1 MTHQRRPLSRSRG
14 IATVLIMLLVG
25 MSLTAMVLGAG
36 YYIRSTQAQTL
47 STHAQTQAQMKAWTG
62 VEIVRQYLQELQTG
76 GKLNTLLALPV
87 PVALTLGGQGVDN
100 LMQASITSMNATDKL
115 VTVEISGLTAAGT
128 RAESQSVLQVIYQL
142 GSTGSTT
149 TTTSTSG
156 ACGAAPRS
164 STVFKGDVNITG
176 GTTSITSGGAYSDIA
191 VEGSLT
197 ISNASKAIIS
207 GCTKG
212 DINLSGGGIDNDAM
226 LSSENGKI
234 TIQSMSTP
242 VNASLWA
249 RDISIG
255 NTGSGSYNQVKAGA
269 FASTVYGEDGLSIG
283 TANVGG
289 RLLSSTT
296 GNSVPWTTGT
306 VVPWTTGTVVIA
318 LTGGAQY
325 LLDLS
330 KATVTASTGVVTGA
344 QAASQLLQGQGSLPD
359 KLLFKSTALRGGA
372 VDLYTLTIKDLW
384 GHGINIQGW
393 SGTYTTVRS
402 NGHFKVVT
410 GSINSFTGGGDFIAT
425 SGGCSSPSNCWNF
438 PTVSSGS
445 TAGKIKYGAG
455 ETPVGGSMPN
465 LKEVPGTSPG
475 LPGVPFCDTRTE
487 KIDVSTYRSSANYV
501 FEFVQGEAQLT
512 IQNVKRLKDNKVL
525 DGVYSLKNP
534 TGDKRTI
541 LEELMTCDYGN
552 NKGCLQ
558 TGNNWSLGGVRNFP
572 VGVAWFD
579 RDLTISG
586 TELDLLNTIISKGSL
601 TLTTSGHKDL
611 YAPNF
616 STAAKVCD
624 GAVRPT
630 NLCTTKDG
638 VSSFTTW
645 KDANLK
651 EWTGLPVANMAVLA
665 QENFNSQG
673 WTIKGNVSLGG
684 SFSSGANTTQIQ
696 GAITVGSNQT
706 SNTSITQGGLDV
718 DTRTVKQDQSYV
730 PSGQCTPQV
739 TPTPTPAAAV
749 TVRWSRY
756 L

>member
-1 MTHQRRPLSRSRG
+1 MTHQRQPLSRSRG
-14 IATVLIMLLVG
+14 IATVLIMLLIG

-36 YYIRSTQAQTL
+36 HYIRSTQAQTL

-62 VEIVRQYLQELQTG
+62 VEIIKQYLQELQTT
-76 GKLNTLLALPV
+76 GKLDTLMAMAT
-87 PVALTLGGQGVDN
+87 PVALNLGGDGVAN
-100 LMQASITSMNATDKL
+100 LMQASITGMSTSDKT
-115 VTVEISGLTAAGT
+115 VTVEITGLTAAGT
-128 RAESQSVLQVIYQL
+128 RAEAQSVLQVIYGL
-142 GSTGSTT
+142 SGTGG
-149 TTTSTSG
+149 TTSTPSG
-156 ACGAAPRS
+156 ACGAKPSS
-164 STVFKGDVNITG
+164 STVFKGDVSITG
-176 GTTSITSGGAYSDIA
+176 GTTSITGVKGYADIA

-197 ISNASKAIIS
+197 ISNASKAIVS

-212 DINLSGGGIDNDAM
+212 DINLSGGGIDNDAT

-255 NTGSGSYNQVKAGA
+255 NSGSGSYGKVMAGA
-269 FASTVYGEDGLSIG
+269 YGTTVYNEAGTAIG

-289 RLLSSTT
+289 RLLSSTVGT
-296 GNSVPWTTGT
+296 SIPWTTGT
-306 VVPWTTGTVVIA
+306 VVPWTTGTVLIA

-330 KATVTASTGVVTGA
+330 KATVAASTGLVTGA
-344 QAASQLLQGQGSLPD
+344 QAASELLQGEGALPD

-372 VDLYTLTIKDLW
+372 VDLYTLTIDDLW
-384 GHGINIQGW
+384 GHGMSIQGW
-393 SGTYTTVRS
+393 SGTYNKVRA

-410 GSINSFTGGGDFIAT
+410 GSIKSFTGGGDFVAT

-438 PTVSSGS
+438 PTVAEGS
-445 TAGKIKYGAG
+445 TAGKIKYGSG
-455 ETPVGGSMPN
+455 ETPVGGSMSN

-487 KIDVSTYRSSANYV
+487 KIDVSTYRSAANYI
-501 FEFVQGEAQLT
+501 FEFVQGEARLT
-512 IQNVKRLKDNKVL
+512 IQNVKPLTTGSLVKN
-525 DGVYSLKNP
+525 GVFSLKNP
-534 TGDKRTI
+534 SSDDRKM
-541 LEELMTCDYGN
+541 LEELMVCDYGN

-558 TGNNWSLGGVRNFP
+558 TGTSWSLGGVRKFP

-586 TELDLLNTIISKGSL
+586 TEVDLLNTIVTKGSL

-616 STAAKVCD
+616 STVAKICD

-638 VSSFTTW
+638 VSKFATW
-645 KDANLK
+645 TDAEKN
-651 EWTGLPVANMAVLA
+651 EHEGLPLANMAVVA
-665 QENFNSQG
+665 QESLSSQG
-673 WTIKGNVSLGG
+673 WTVQGNISLGG
-684 SFSSGANTTQIQ
+684 SFGSGANTTQIK
-696 GAITVGSNQT
+696 GAITVGANQT
-706 SNTSITQGGLDV
+706 SNTTITQGGLDV
-718 DTRTVKQDQSYV
+718 DTSKLTTSQGYV
-730 PSGQCTPQV
+730 PSGKCTPQ
-739 TPTPTPAAAV
+739 TTPAPAAV
-749 TVRWSRY
+749 VVRWSRY